1 MSKSVGIRALA
12 VSFPDVVR
20 TNDYW
25 RNKYPDAVADAQQRT
40 LARLFSAKS
49 AAAPTEA
56 FDIEMAPYLSDP
68 FRGTVERRAL
78 VPGETSIDIERR
90 AAERVLAAAGMRAEE
105 VGAVMVA
112 SMIPDTIGLGNA
124 AHLTKRMGLSMPA
137 WNVESAC
144 CGAVV
149 TLQTASALVR
159 SGDYGSVLVIV
170 SSANSRLLDDRD
182 SLSWFMADGAGA
194 FLVGE
199 VPAGEGVLG
208 TKVIGT
214 QETCNAF
221 VFEAV
226 PAEDGGGKG
235 RVQLRGGDES
245 AGRLMRERSEP
256 QLRTCVDG
264 ALAAAGVTLDDI
276 HFFVFN
282 TPVAWFARFCA
293 RALGIDPERTISMYP
308 SYGNIGPALT
318 TANLYHAAQS
328 GKIRKGDLV
337 LVYAVGSVSTAG
349 ATVMRCGDVALGPL
363 PSTDVVRL

>member
-1 MSKSVGIRALA
+1 MSKSAGIRALA

-25 RNKYPDAVADAQQRT
+25 RTRYPEAVADAQQRT

-49 AAAPTEA
+49 AAAPTDA

-78 VPGETSIDIERR
+78 APGETSLDIERR
-90 AAERVLAAAGMRAEE
+90 AAEGAIAAAGMSAAD

-124 AHLTKRMGLSMPA
+124 AHLTKKMGLSVPA

-144 CGAVV
+144 CGFVV
-149 TLQTASALVR
+149 ATQTAAALVR
-159 SGDYGSVLVIV
+159 AGEYESVLVIV
-170 SSANSRLLDDRD
+170 SSANSRLLDDVD

-194 FLVGE
+194 ALIGE
-199 VPAGEGVLG
+199 VAPGEGFLG

-226 PAEDGGGKG
+226 AEEGGS
-235 RVQLRGGDES
+235 RVRLRGGDES

-256 QLRTCVDG
+256 QLHTCVDG
-264 ALAAAGVTLDDI
+264 ALRAANVTLDDI
-276 HFFVFN
+276 QFFVFN

-293 RALGIDPERTISMYP
+293 RALGIDPERTINMYP
-308 SYGNIGPALT
+308 SYGNMGPALT
-318 TANLYHAAQS
+318 TANLYHAAQARR
-328 GKIRKGDLV
+328 IRKGDLV

-349 ATVMRCGDVALGPL
+349 ATVMRWGDVALGPL